1 MKNYTLLL
9 LLLTAT
15 VYSAQNN
22 PEINQLKQVVQNQ
35 KIEIKELSQ
44 QNNYYKETLNLL
56 KPIKSLEIDGLQ
68 LDIITVTASKKDM
81 SLKIEFIYKNTT
93 ADIRTFFQCEQAF
106 LIDPQGNQYQT
117 YDIAAGADK
126 NIRVENVR
134 PYIPHK
140 GSVLFKITND
150 IVEIK

>member
-1 MKNYTLLL
+1 M
-9 LLLTAT
+9 
-15 VYSAQNN
+15 
-22 PEINQLKQVVQNQ
+22 
-35 KIEIKELSQ
+35 
-44 QNNYYKETLNLL
+44 
-56 KPIKSLEIDGLQ
+56 EIDGLQ

-150 IVEIK
+150 IVKIK